1 MSATGYQDTLANRF
15 NKEDKGN
22 SLISNLT
29 SVAGSAATWLGSF
42 SFALSCI
49 LHVQLILAFFFLA
62 FCTLHLFQQR
72 GTSVL
77 SRGYSSEVLETLCRA
92 VFKTLVLFQTTI
104 SREIRT
110 KGKIQ
115 YTITLFQ
122 TEAALKPWLTTYPT
136 DPTA

>member
-22 SLISNLT
+22 SLISNLS

-49 LHVQLILAFFFLA
+49 LHVAYFSFFLA

-72 GTSVL
+72 GT
-77 SRGYSSEVLETLCRA
+77 
-92 VFKTLVLFQTTI
+92 
-104 SREIRT
+104 
-110 KGKIQ
+110 
-115 YTITLFQ
+115 
-122 TEAALKPWLTTYPT
+122 
-136 DPTA
+136 